1 MMKQIE
7 VFQVLQEDNDDFQ
20 LLIEIVQEKVELLEL
35 S

>member
-20 LLIEIVQEKVELLEL
+20 LLIEIVQEMVEQLEL
-35 S
+35 F